1 MLGKRTQ
8 MLVCS
13 PCTVATR
20 SWGHR
25 STHAGG
31 GSFLAESSGERTP
44 KVTCAWANTHQA
56 CREAPVPFSQVTLS
70 TVLTENH
77 LGEIAGCRVVGQ
89 ASAGTELQVSRGGR
103 KLRCTAQPL
112 PPLHP
117 GIRTHARTREGWG
130 LLFAPLWLCPTDSN
144 HLSVLNTL

>member
-31 GSFLAESSGERTP
+31 GFPGGIFRGTNAQGD
-44 KVTCAWANTHQA
+44 VC
-56 CREAPVPFSQVTLS
+56 
-70 TVLTENH
+70 
-77 LGEIAGCRVVGQ
+77 LGEHPPG
-89 ASAGTELQVSRGGR
+89 LSRGSCAIFTGNPLNCPDRKSFGR
-103 KLRCTAQPL
+103 NCWVQGGGTSECWNRAAGQPRRPQTA
-112 PPLHP
+112 LHGATP
-117 GIRTHARTREGWG
+117 SSPTSKDTHARTH
-130 LLFAPLWLCPTDSN
+130 APAKAGECFSRRFGCAPQILIIFQS
-144 HLSVLNTL
+144 